1 MIFFASNLETMFKSR
16 ISLQTSLLAKIFL
29 STAIVT
35 ILSNQVYSQEYAQK
49 SNSVAATQQDSE
61 LNNLAQQVHQQVNK
75 YRASVDLPPLK
86 LNTKISE
93 QAQIHS
99 QNMTQQKTEFGH
111 QGFNSR
117 VKALKNNIA
126 YRRAAENVAYNQ
138 GYRDPV
144 SEAVTGWI
152 KSEGHR
158 QNMVGNYNLTG
169 IGIAK
174 NKQGEYYFT
183 QIFILE

>member
-1 MIFFASNLETMFKSR
+1 MFKSR
-16 ISLQTSLLAKIFL
+16 ISLQLLAKIFL
-29 STAIVT
+29 STAIIT
-35 ILSNQVYSQEYAQK
+35 LFTWILSNEVSGQEYAQK
-49 SNSVAATQQDSE
+49 SNFIAATQQDSE
-61 LNNLAQQVHQQVNK
+61 LDNLAQQVHQQVNK

-86 LNTKISE
+86 LNTQISE

-99 QNMTQQKTEFGH
+99 ENMAQQKVEFGH
-111 QGFNSR
+111 QGFDSR
-117 VKALKNNIA
+117 IEALKNNIA

-169 IGIAK
+169 IGVAK

>member
-1 MIFFASNLETMFKSR
+1 MFKSR
-16 ISLQTSLLAKIFL
+16 ISLQTSLIAKIF
-29 STAIVT
+29 STAIIT
-35 ILSNQVYSQEYAQK
+35 LFTCILSNEVYSQEYAQK

-61 LNNLAQQVHQQVNK
+61 LNNLAQQVHQQINK

-99 QNMTQQKTEFGH
+99 QNMAQQKVKFGH
-111 QGFNSR
+111 QGFDSR

-126 YRRAAENVAYNQ
+126 FSSAAENVAYNQ
-138 GYRDPV
+138 GYRDPA

-158 QNMVGNYNLTG
+158 QNIVGNYNLTG
-169 IGIAK
+169 IGVAK